1 MKQLRTH
8 YTIDYSVVMT
18 ASVLAT
24 VPLLVLFLIAGK
36 QLVAGIMEGAVK
48 G

>member
-1 MKQLRTH
+1 
-8 YTIDYSVVMT
+8 
-18 ASVLAT
+18 VLAT
-24 VPLLVLFLIAGK
+24 LPLLLLFVAAGK